1 MKRETIE
8 KILPTPLRGWFNN
21 LKKRDL
27 EGLQEIRLRVGKP
40 LIIYM
45 YSKEYYVSEERLV
58 SKKKNKYVVTDKD
71 IKETLEFISNY
82 SLYAFEDELRNGYIT
97 IDGGHRV
104 GLSGKVV
111 VENHQI
117 KTIKYI
123 SCINIRISHEIKGC
137 SDSIMTYLMEDNQV
151 LHTLI
156 ISPPKCGKTTL
167 LRDIIRQLSD
177 GYMEYEGVTVGVV
190 DERSELGGCY
200 RGIPQNDIGIR
211 TDILD
216 GCPKTEGMLMLIRS
230 MSPRVIAVDEI
241 GSSDDIDA
249 IDFVMNAG
257 SKIICTVHG
266 ANIQEV
272 KEKPILNKLI
282 HKGVIERFIVLENK
296 NGIGDIKKVY
306 DKQCK
311 LIGMVA
317 EPTSDKR

>member
-117 KTIKYI
+117 KNHQVYI
-123 SCINIRISHEIKGC
+123 L
-137 SDSIMTYLMEDNQV
+137 Y
-151 LHTLI
+151 
-156 ISPPKCGKTTL
+156 
-167 LRDIIRQLSD
+167 
-177 GYMEYEGVTVGVV
+177 
-190 DERSELGGCY
+190 
-200 RGIPQNDIGIR
+200 
-211 TDILD
+211 
-216 GCPKTEGMLMLIRS
+216 
-230 MSPRVIAVDEI
+230 
-241 GSSDDIDA
+241 
-249 IDFVMNAG
+249 
-257 SKIICTVHG
+257 
-266 ANIQEV
+266 
-272 KEKPILNKLI
+272 
-282 HKGVIERFIVLENK
+282 
-296 NGIGDIKKVY
+296 
-306 DKQCK
+306 
-311 LIGMVA
+311 
-317 EPTSDKR
+317 

>member
-1 MKRETIE
+1 
-8 KILPTPLRGWFNN
+8 
-21 LKKRDL
+21 
-27 EGLQEIRLRVGKP
+27 
-40 LIIYM
+40 
-45 YSKEYYVSEERLV
+45 
-58 SKKKNKYVVTDKD
+58 
-71 IKETLEFISNY
+71 
-82 SLYAFEDELRNGYIT
+82 
-97 IDGGHRV
+97 
-104 GLSGKVV
+104 
-111 VENHQI
+111 
-117 KTIKYI
+117 
-123 SCINIRISHEIKGC
+123 
-137 SDSIMTYLMEDNQV
+137 MTYLMEDNQV

-177 GYMEYEGVTVGVV
+177 GYKEYEGVTVGVV

-200 RGIPQNDIGIR
+200 RGIPQNDIGTR

-317 EPTSDKR
+317 EPKSDKR

>member
-1 MKRETIE
+1 MKRDTIE
-8 KILPTPLRGWFNN
+8 RILPTALRGWFST
-21 LKKRDL
+21 LKKKEL
-27 EGLQEIRLRVGKP
+27 EGLQEIRLRVDKP
-40 LIIYM
+40 AIIYM
-45 YSKEYYVSEERLV
+45 HNKEYYISEERLV
-58 SKKKNKYVVTDKD
+58 TRKKKNYKITDKD
-71 IKETLEFISNY
+71 LKETMEYISNY

-97 IDGGHRV
+97 VEGGHRV

-111 VENHQI
+111 VENRQV

-137 SDSIMTYLMEDNQV
+137 ANSIMTYLTGHENL

-167 LRDIIRQLSD
+167 LRDVIRQLSD
-177 GYMEYEGVTVGVV
+177 GYGDHEGVTVGVV

-230 MSPRVIAVDEI
+230 MSPTVIAVDEI
-241 GSSDDIDA
+241 GSREDIDA
-249 IDFVMNAG
+249 IDFVINAG

-266 ANIQEV
+266 KSINEV
-272 KEKPILNKLI
+272 KDKPILKDLLA
-282 HKGVIERFIVLENK
+282 KGIIERYIVLENK
-296 NGIGDIKKVY
+296 NSIGDIKRIY
-306 DKQCK
+306 DQQFK
-311 LIGMVA
+311 LLGMIVDGYP
-317 EPTSDKR
+317 E